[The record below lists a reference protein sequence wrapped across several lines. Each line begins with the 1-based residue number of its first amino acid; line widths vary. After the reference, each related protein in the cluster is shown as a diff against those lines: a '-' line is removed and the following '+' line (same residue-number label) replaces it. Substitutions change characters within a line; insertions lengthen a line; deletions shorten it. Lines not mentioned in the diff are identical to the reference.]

1 MSETYD
7 NENHWYG
14 WNGGECPVHPETR
27 VEALVCEANGNI
39 LWQMAAK
46 DLVWSNTVGIDPI
59 IAFRITRLYVEPK
72 VPREWWVNVY
82 EQPGMMTGLYNT
94 EVEANRNAAGKL
106 HTCVLV
112 REVLEPTQ

>member
-1 MSETYD
+1 VTETYD
-7 NENHWYG
+7 KIDHWYG
-14 WNGGECPVHPETR
+14 WNGGECPVHPET
-27 VEALVCEANGNI
+27 EIE
-39 LWQMAAK
+39 
-46 DLVWSNTVGIDPI
+46 TVFRDGRKTLCKAQHEDWGHDGLRADI

-112 REVLEPTQ
+112 REVLEPGQ